1 MFERR
6 CKQRILQYQGSR
18 SHGTPTLAPRAPVA
32 AGRGEVALPPYGFS
46 LGALVEQRW
55 ADYEGDW
62 QPFTAAGESREDRTQ
77 SARLFLHN
85 RRLAWNGFSPQ
96 LSLVHEVRET
106 NAQGY
111 DYKRTGGELR
121 AVRLF

>member
-1 MFERR
+1 M
-6 CKQRILQYQGSR
+6 
-18 SHGTPTLAPRAPVA
+18 
-32 AGRGEVALPPYGFS
+32 
-46 LGALVEQRW
+46 
-55 ADYEGDW
+55 
-62 QPFTAAGESREDRTQ
+62 SREDRTR
-77 SARLFLHN
+77 SVRLFLHN

>member
-1 MFERR
+1 MSESCLR
-6 CKQRILQYQGSR
+6 SR
-18 SHGTPTLAPRAPVA
+18 SDGSPTSAPRAPLA
-32 AGRGEVALPPYGFS
+32 AGQRETALPRGFN
-46 LGALVEQRW
+46 LGALVGQRW

-62 QPFTAAGESREDRTQ
+62 QPFTAAGEPRADRTQ
-77 SARLFLHN
+77 SVRLFLHN

-96 LSLVHEVRET
+96 LSLAHEVRET